1 MNLARWR
8 RIPGYLPEA
17 RAWRA
22 WRDRNPD
29 EVYEWMFIVALRDG
43 NGVTLSVKCPGGVGG
58 APKGTCHFSRQL
70 IHVES
75 MDLLT
80 RFATNVRRLREKKKF
95 SQKALA
101 DKVGISVSYVSMLER
116 GQRSPPLE
124 TIEKMAKALGVPPA
138 SLLAGR

>member
-1 MNLARWR
+1 MYPTPSLWVEYSRAGPEKDRVRPLALCYRF
-8 RIPGYLPEA
+8 G
-17 RAWRA
+17 
-22 WRDRNPD
+22 
-29 EVYEWMFIVALRDG
+29 
-43 NGVTLSVKCPGGVGG
+43 
-58 APKGTCHFSRQL
+58 
-70 IHVES
+70 

-80 RFATNVRRLREKKKF
+80 RFAGNVRRLRSKKKL

-138 SLLAGR
+138 SLLGK